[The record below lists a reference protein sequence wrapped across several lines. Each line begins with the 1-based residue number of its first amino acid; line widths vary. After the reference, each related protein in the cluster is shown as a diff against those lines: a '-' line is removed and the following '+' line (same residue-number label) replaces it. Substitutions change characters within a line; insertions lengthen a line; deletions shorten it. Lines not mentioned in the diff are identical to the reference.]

1 MNNLFQFK
9 SKSNLLAEENLS
21 EFINR
26 CKNELTVFGEDLKWN
41 NHIWPNVAV
50 FAKLGVITRKP
61 KPEQIMDSGFLD
73 FAKAYFRYQ
82 QGHNPT
88 GTRNELK
95 ALRAVEASL
104 LNLTGTCD
112 IKKLNITV
120 LNKAIEL
127 ATVHYSEVAMYHCG
141 RELERLAKF
150 LTTNKLIG
158 IKLDSWKNPKKRP
171 SDSVKTGSKAKK
183 EREKKLPNTQALNA
197 IAEIFASNPENPRD
211 IFTTSVFALLM
222 SAPSRITEILSLPVD
237 CEYTEVDKNGIERYG
252 LRFFSGKGFEGD
264 IKWIPTAMVEIT
276 KEAIKR
282 IKKLTEPSRKFAKW
296 VETNPHKFFSVNES
310 FEVDFYKNRKLSKKE
325 ICECLDFKYEK
336 KSVNQFLKNRQ
347 LIAEDNYYSLDSLW
361 DFVINK
367 LPSDF
372 PWYNENQKIKYSNAL
387 FCMKDNQLHIIKPTI
402 MHSLHKPDATFFN
415 NDISLRLEDGKYRAN
430 IFSRHGYRDETGSPL
445 FLRSHQARHLLNTIA
460 QRGGLSNLEI
470 AKWSGRA
477 DVKQNRVYN
486 HMTEYEMIKIAELV
500 DITANKKP
508 IISEENQGNMPVTTQ
523 QFNLLETGSVHI
535 TEYGYCVHDYTMS
548 PCDKF
553 RDCINCSEQVCVKGD
568 KEKLA
573 RIKERF
579 EKTSKIYNKAVSN
592 SGDYFGEDRW
602 IEYHKKMLERLKEL
616 ISIMENPEI
625 DDDAQ
630 IKLRGNDFSHLNK
643 VINKE
648 KESILVNKKKQD
660 ELSMLDELKLIMGGS
675 NG

>member
-9 SKSNLLAEENLS
+9 SKSNLLAEENLVD
-21 EFINR
+21 FINR
-26 CKNELTVFGEDLKWN
+26 CKNDLTVFGKDLNWN
-41 NHIWPNVAV
+41 NHTWHNVAV
-50 FAKLGVITRKP
+50 FAKLGVTTRKP

-73 FAKAYFRYQ
+73 FAKAYLRYH

-88 GTRNELK
+88 KNKKESI
-95 ALRAVEASL
+95 ALRAVEAAL
-104 LNLTGTCD
+104 LNVTGSCD

-127 ATVHYSEVAMYHCG
+127 ATCHYSEITMYQCG

-150 LTTNKLIG
+150 LTTNNLIE
-158 IKLDSWKNPKKRP
+158 IKLDGWNNPKKRP
-171 SDSVKTGSKAKK
+171 SDSIKTGLKAKK
-183 EREKKLPNTQALNA
+183 EREKKLPNEYALNA
-197 IAEIFASNPENPRD
+197 LAEIFASNPENSRD

-252 LRFFSGKGFEGD
+252 LRFFSGKGYEGD

-282 IKKLTEPSRKFAKW
+282 IKKLTDPSRKFAKW
-296 VETNPHKFFSVNES
+296 VENNPHKFFSLNKN
-310 FEVDFYKNRKLSKKE
+310 FEVDSYKNRKLSKKE
-325 ICECLDFKYEK
+325 ICDCLGFKYVK
-336 KSVNQFLKNRQ
+336 KSVNQSLKNRH
-347 LIAEDNYYSLDSLW
+347 LVVEDNYYSLDSLW
-361 DFVINK
+361 DFVINN

-372 PWYNENQKIKYSNAL
+372 PWYNETQKIKYSNAL
-387 FCMKDNQLHIIKPTI
+387 FCMSDNQLHAVKPTI
-402 MHSLHKPDATFFN
+402 IHSLHKPDNNFFS
-415 NDISLRLEDGKYRAN
+415 NDISLKFENGEYRKN
-430 IFSRHGYRDETGSPL
+430 IFSRHGYKDKEGKPL

-460 QRGGLSNLEI
+460 QKGGLSNLEI

-486 HMTEYEMIKIAELV
+486 HMTEYEMVKIAELV
-500 DITANKKP
+500 DITANKKS
-508 IISEENQGNMPVTTQ
+508 IISDQSKVNMPVTTQ

-548 PCDKF
+548 PCNKF
-553 RDCINCSEQVCVKGD
+553 RDCINCSEQVCIKGD

-579 EKTSKIYNKAVSN
+579 DKTSRIYNKAVSD

-602 IEYHKKMLERLKEL
+602 IEYHKKMLERLKDL

-643 VINKE
+643 IINKE
-648 KESILVNKKKQD
+648 KEFTLVNKKKQD
-660 ELSMLDELKLIMGGS
+660 ELNMLDELKLIMGGS